1 MWKEHEKDLGKRMMK
16 GMINDT
22 KKIGSIANQGKMLSA
37 LKPYPPELYEG
48 MNLNWLV
55 LVAAGTVEES
65 RTGLSFEHV
74 VVAAFRLFPKKFS
87 LLGYP
92 EHPDAKR
99 VHDALWRCAYKNR
112 EWLMGKTSQGFA
124 FTQRGRQELE
134 VATKALEAESGPI
147 KKTYSQTRRFE
158 KLLGEV
164 QASPAY
170 GKYQRGDRDKVTDS
184 ECCHVLQGTLD
195 SDRRVLR
202 DNLDK
207 LRQMAADLE
216 QQDVAMFMDWL
227 AQRFAR
233 FLEEG

>member
-1 MWKEHEKDLGKRMMK
+1 MTKE
-16 GMINDT
+16 T
-22 KKIGSIANQGKMLSA
+22 KQRKSMENQRKMLNE
-37 LKPYPPELYEG
+37 LKPYPPDLYEG

-55 LVAAGTVEES
+55 LVAVGAVEES
-65 RTGLSFEHV
+65 GIGLSFEHT

-112 EWLMGKTSQGFA
+112 EWLIGKTSQGFA
-124 FTQRGRQELE
+124 FSQRGRQELE
-134 VATKALEAESGPI
+134 TARKALQADSGPV

-164 QASPAY
+164 QTSPAY
-170 GKYQRGDRDKVTDS
+170 AKYQRADRDKVTDS

-195 SDRRVLR
+195 SDHRVLR
-202 DNLDK
+202 DNRAK
-207 LRQMAADLE
+207 LRQMAAELE
-216 QQDVAMFMDWL
+216 QKEVVTFMDWL
-227 AQRFAR
+227 GQRFAR

>member
-1 MWKEHEKDLGKRMMK
+1 MQRVTKEPEQRASMASQR
-16 GMINDT
+16 
-22 KKIGSIANQGKMLSA
+22 KILDR
-37 LKPYPPELYEG
+37 LKAYPAHLYEG
-48 MNLNWLV
+48 VNLNWLV
-55 LVAAGTVEES
+55 LVAGAAVEDS
-65 RTGLSFEHV
+65 GIGLSFEHV

-112 EWLMGKTSQGFA
+112 QWLMGKTSQGFA

-134 VATKALEAESGPI
+134 VAKKALESESGSV

-158 KLLGEV
+158 KLLAEV

-170 GKYQRGDRDKVTDS
+170 TKYERADRDKVTDS

-202 DNLDK
+202 DNLAK

-216 QQDVAMFMDWL
+216 QTEIVTFMDWL
-227 AQRFAR
+227 RQRSAR
-233 FLEEG
+233 LLKEG

>member
-1 MWKEHEKDLGKRMMK
+1 MNKR
-16 GMINDT
+16 NLL
-22 KKIGSIANQGKMLSA
+22 NA
-37 LKPYPPELYEG
+37 LKPYPSQLYQG

-55 LVAAGTVEES
+55 LVAVATVEES
-65 RTGLSFEHV
+65 GIPLSFEHV
-74 VVAAFRLFPKKFS
+74 VVAAFKLFPKKFS

-112 EWLMGKTSQGFA
+112 EWLIGKTSQGFS

-134 VATKALEAESGPI
+134 TARISLKAESSLV

-170 GKYQRGDRDKVTDS
+170 AKYNRDERDRVNDS

-202 DNLDK
+202 DNLTK
-207 LRQMAADLE
+207 LKQIAADLE
-216 QQDVAMFMDWL
+216 QKDIVTFLRWL
-227 AQRFAR
+227 EQRFGR
-233 FLEEG
+233 FLEG